1 MADPDLKED
10 GCSYIA
16 LGMDSFTLPDQLSD
30 NECVCSMNTTCKGGL
45 YKTRPGTATIMEA
58 PQGPYFQGCT
68 FFRPASGIEQL
79 IFAVGGKVYVSNFP
93 FKTYAQMVGVQ
104 FSVASPMIA
113 WATCLQSTDYDPSG
127 NMVTLTNPYSV
138 LMMQD
143 GATRA
148 AVWDGSTGRH
158 LNPTK
163 SGMPNGLTQLGY
175 DETPQG
181 LWMCWS
187 NNRLWLSQGNK
198 VFASDQGNPTKFSDA
213 QYIAE
218 ARAFFLPDV
227 CTGMVESADHSGV
240 WAFTETT
247 GTYFQSS
254 VQDRTLWLNTLNF
267 AQTVLKT
274 VGCVAPRSIVTQGG
288 MLWWYSAKGLISMDD
303 AVRMNTTSKLDVE
316 DNEMYATKH
325 NMSANLSGIAGCSFE
340 TFLLESVPNGDR
352 YNTHTMCLDQVPFEK
367 GQQAWCS
374 YWTGWRPVE
383 WCKGVIDG
391 RERIFFASVDFDGR
405 NRIWEANLSDKTD
418 NGGPITC
425 FIQTKEHQFQSR
437 DWKTFKYAKL
447 QLMEIYGH
455 TSIMVAVAGTRG
467 AYQPILRKD
476 ISADIGQVYPG
487 SLYGAAGPLIAG
499 CRPQTRS
506 IRTQDMPGIAP
517 VNEAMVE
524 SDDKSLSD
532 TAFSLLI
539 VWSGAMGLRSYRM
552 FAYIDPQGYDG
563 TCEKDEVAPRL
574 LSESGAGSTTIFSQT
589 SPFSLF
595 TSDFTYTQKD
605 PVTGK
610 PVSHAAHATSII
622 SQQDADI
629 KANIAATNH
638 VLSALGLL

>member
-1 MADPDLKED
+1 M
-10 GCSYIA
+10 
-16 LGMDSFTLPDQLSD
+16 
-30 NECVCSMNTTCKGGL
+30 
-45 YKTRPGTATIMEA
+45 
-58 PQGPYFQGCT
+58 
-68 FFRPASGIEQL
+68 
-79 IFAVGGKVYVSNFP
+79 
-93 FKTYAQMVGVQ
+93 
-104 FSVASPMIA
+104 
-113 WATCLQSTDYDPSG
+113 
-127 NMVTLTNPYSV
+127 
-138 LMMQD
+138 
-143 GATRA
+143 
-148 AVWDGSTGRH
+148 
-158 LNPTK
+158 
-163 SGMPNGLTQLGY
+163 
-175 DETPQG
+175 
-181 LWMCWS
+181 
-187 NNRLWLSQGNK
+187 
-198 VFASDQGNPTKFSDA
+198 
-213 QYIAE
+213 
-218 ARAFFLPDV
+218 
-227 CTGMVESADHSGV
+227 
-240 WAFTETT
+240 
-247 GTYFQSS
+247 
-254 VQDRTLWLNTLNF
+254 
-267 AQTVLKT
+267 
-274 VGCVAPRSIVTQGG
+274 
-288 MLWWYSAKGLISMDD
+288 
-303 AVRMNTTSKLDVE
+303 
-316 DNEMYATKH
+316 
-325 NMSANLSGIAGCSFE
+325 
-340 TFLLESVPNGDR
+340 
-352 YNTHTMCLDQVPFEK
+352 
-367 GQQAWCS
+367 
-374 YWTGWRPVE
+374 
-383 WCKGVIDG
+383 IDG
-391 RERIFFASVDFDGR
+391 QERIFFASVDFDGK